1 MNAFRTLPFSPQF
14 AGRIVLAL
22 VVLLASLAWTS
33 PAAQAAPQPETGAA
47 PRLQAWIE
55 GNQLHLAAARLPR
68 NHIYFVRV
76 RRTSLD
82 SWVRLTRVRANQ
94 QGVVQKIVRLPSYL
108 RRAERLNVCLK
119 DVATG
124 RTFCTRARRIN

>member
-1 MNAFRTLPFSPQF
+1 MNALRMLPFTPQF
-14 AGRIVLAL
+14 AGRVLLVMVVLA
-22 VVLLASLAWTS
+22 ASLAWLP
-33 PAAQAAPQPETGAA
+33 PAVQAAPQPETNAT

-55 GNQLHLAAARLPR
+55 GNQLHLTAARLPR

-82 SWVRLTRVRANQ
+82 SWVRLARVRSTR
-94 QGVVQKIVRLPSYL
+94 QGMVEKVVRLPSYL

-119 DVATG
+119 DVVSG
-124 RTFCTRARRIN
+124 RSFCTRARRLY